1 MRVKMAFELPKIL
14 SEQAPDRL
22 QKEVATHVRARGEA
36 VAELVIEPG
45 HEADRLSGNRLLR
58 REEDRLA
65 FRKEHERVNAVGQID
80 EVERGAR
87 LRRVRAWFPVLEA
100 TERTA
105 QQSAVRA
112 RCELR
117 LKRCASTRG
126 LIAVSLE
133 ALGLAR
139 MLHLD

>member
-100 TERTA
+100 TERA
-105 QQSAVRA
+105 QHNKA
-112 RCELR
+112 RC
-117 LKRCASTRG
+117 G
-126 LIAVSLE
+126 HVVSCV
-133 ALGLAR
+133 
-139 MLHLD
+139 